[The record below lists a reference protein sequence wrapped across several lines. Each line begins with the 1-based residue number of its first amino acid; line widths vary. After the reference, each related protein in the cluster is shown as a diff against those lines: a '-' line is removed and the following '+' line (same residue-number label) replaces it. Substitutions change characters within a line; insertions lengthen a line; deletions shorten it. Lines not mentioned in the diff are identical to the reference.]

1 MTSPS
6 NFSQRYGL
14 ARVRPMQLSE
24 MDDELRN
31 GLWNVIHFT
40 FFAPRLQVGQG
51 GHYVCDAT
59 LRRFILKLASEVV
72 KVRDHFNHVPWN
84 QVYEFVEFVANNPDR
99 DDVARMAVFLQECNR
114 VLERELSGYRFVGK
128 QLVRITDS
136 SELEAIEAARSQP
149 TRLASVQMHLDTAMR
164 HMSDRERPDYRNSIK
179 ESICAIEGFCSLLA
193 GQEKADLDSALRKLE
208 ATLTLHPAL
217 KKAFKQLYGY
227 SSDSSGIRHALL
239 DETTLE
245 FEDAK
250 FMLVAC
256 AAFINYMSA
265 LAARAKVTLADA

>member
-1 MTSPS
+1 
-6 NFSQRYGL
+6 
-14 ARVRPMQLSE
+14 MQLSE

-72 KVRDHFNHVPWN
+72 KVRVDALPIYWAGQLEPVRDHFNHVPWN

-193 GQEKADLDSALRKLE
+193 GQEKR
-208 ATLTLHPAL
+208 
-217 KKAFKQLYGY
+217 
-227 SSDSSGIRHALL
+227 SGPGFLNR
-239 DETTLE
+239 
-245 FEDAK
+245 
-250 FMLVAC
+250 
-256 AAFINYMSA
+256 
-265 LAARAKVTLADA
+265 